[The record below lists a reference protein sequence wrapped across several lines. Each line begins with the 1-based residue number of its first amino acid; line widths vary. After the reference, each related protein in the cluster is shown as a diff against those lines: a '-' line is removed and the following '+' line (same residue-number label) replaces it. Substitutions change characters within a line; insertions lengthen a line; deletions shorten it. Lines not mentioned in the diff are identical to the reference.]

1 MDLVAFAEEKESTSG
16 SSKTTVSV
24 GASGDLVATK
34 KLVFGVRQGCVGK
47 CDSSPCFNNG
57 VCEERYDSFW
67 CDCTFTAFRYV
78 LRMR

>member
-1 MDLVAFAEEKESTSG
+1 MDLVAYAEEKTSSSQ
-16 SSKTTVSV
+16 SSKTAVTA
-24 GASGDLVATK
+24 GNNGDLVATK

-67 CDCTFTAFRYV
+67 CDCTFTAFR
-78 LRMR
+78 